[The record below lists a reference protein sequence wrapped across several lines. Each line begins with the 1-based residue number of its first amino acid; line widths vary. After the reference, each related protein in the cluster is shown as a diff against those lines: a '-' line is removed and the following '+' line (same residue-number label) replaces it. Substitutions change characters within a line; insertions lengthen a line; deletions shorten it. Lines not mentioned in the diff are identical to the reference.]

1 MLGRKKNQLKFTDID
16 VLQTWEQKPIVSE
29 DSLYYGL
36 SQASEIFRDELF
48 ADAYSFSGR
57 PSIPPSRL
65 IKVLLLQF
73 YDKVSDREAENS
85 ARYDLRWKV
94 ALGISIAESGF
105 NYSALSR
112 FRARLLLHKKERTA
126 FEEILNAA
134 ITKGLLPGNCAK
146 QIMDSTYVLG
156 AGAVQDTY
164 TLIRLAVS
172 RLLKTLGK
180 RIDINTLLS
189 NPLNID
195 YNTKTK
201 PKINW
206 EDPSERNKLLNE
218 LYQDALQIIETTE
231 KLKLTPKEQELKD
244 VLAIVA
250 VQDIEQQADETVK
263 IKQGVAKDRIISTSD
278 PQMRHGRKSSAR
290 KFDGY
295 KTHTAMET
303 DNNFITKSKSHQ
315 VIFMIPK
322 QPPR

>member
-29 DSLYYGL
+29 NSLYYGL
-36 SQASEIFRDELF
+36 SQANEIFRDELF

-73 YDKVSDREAENS
+73 FDKVSDREAENR

-94 ALGISIAESGF
+94 ALGISISESGF

-134 ITKGLLPGNCAK
+134 IAKGLLPGNCSK

-164 TLIRLAVS
+164 TLIRLAVN
-172 RLLKTLGK
+172 RLLKALGK
-180 RIDINTLLS
+180 RIDINALLS

-218 LYQDALQIIETTE
+218 LYQDALQVIKATE
-231 KLKLTPKEQELKD
+231 ILKLTPQEQELKD

-250 VQDIEQQADETVK
+250 VQDIEQQADGTVR
-263 IKQGVAKDRIISTSD
+263 IKQGVAKVGTLFRT
-278 PQMRHGRKSSAR
+278 
-290 KFDGY
+290 
-295 KTHTAMET
+295 
-303 DNNFITKSKSHQ
+303 
-315 VIFMIPK
+315 
-322 QPPR
+322 